1 MTPGV
6 RLQTRVDPE
15 GRAERL
21 DGPGVRLQPR
31 VDPEGRAEFQ
41 DGPGSGLDASG
52 AGARPPVD
60 VDATARAA
68 GVDDD
73 RVLVASGGRRPAA
86 TRLHRGAEVQRP
98 STRSDGCASAVVEY
112 QEQLEQ
118 QRRTRNDTGFCRY
131 TERCGST
138 LSRYQQ

>member
-98 STRSDGCASAVVEY
+98 STRSDGCAGAVVEN
-112 QEQLEQ
+112 Q
-118 QRRTRNDTGFCRY
+118 
-131 TERCGST
+131 
-138 LSRYQQ
+138 